1 MTEPRGQLG
10 LVVRPRCQ
18 GDATMIDRDD
28 LGARYVPAI
37 DWFEL
42 FIWAALII
50 VPAAGAALLIR

>member
-1 MTEPRGQLG
+1 
-10 LVVRPRCQ
+10 
-18 GDATMIDRDD
+18 MIDRDD